1 MISYTLGGFACF
13 EAAQKDGYYHLPDRA
28 FGLQVAYFSTPDST
42 TRPIPI
48 SIVCPR
54 TATKFLDDA
63 AVGRFFFL
71 FKFWKTPLFDI
82 ALPLSVIALWT
93 CPPRLPRRSEFYLIK
108 SIECLILDGR
118 EKNSLITIFVR
129 SSAISVLPITFVGL
143 PQSDM
148 FMRKN
153 F

>member
-63 AVGRFFFL
+63 AVGQFFF
-71 FKFWKTPLFDI
+71 FSFN
-82 ALPLSVIALWT
+82 S
-93 CPPRLPRRSEFYLIK
+93 
-108 SIECLILDGR
+108 GR
-118 EKNSLITIFVR
+118 HH
-129 SSAISVLPITFVGL
+129 SST
-143 PQSDM
+143 
-148 FMRKN
+148 
-153 F
+153 